1 MVEYAMIIGGQKIM
15 TQATVGVINPAI
27 EEAFAQIPVGTPA
40 HVDQA
45 VAAARAA
52 FPAWS
57 ALSHNDRKARLH
69 QLADALEANMPEL
82 MQLVTQETGKPMNG
96 FGGIGS
102 GMEVG
107 GAIAWL
113 RVTAETELPVEV
125 VQDDD
130 EVRVE
135 VHRKPIGVVG
145 SITPWNWPLMIAI
158 WHYAPALLAGNTV
171 VGKPSEFTPATTLR
185 FAEIASEILSPGV
198 LNVVVGAGDVG
209 AAIASHPDINKIA
222 FTGSSSTGRS
232 VMQAASGN
240 LKRLTLELGGNDAG
254 IVLPDVDPKEVA
266 QKLFT
271 VCFHNN
277 GQTCQALKRLYVH
290 ADIYDEVCNEM
301 GAIANSVKVGNG
313 LEEDTDLG
321 PLQNKKQLDIVC
333 ELAADARSAGAQFLT
348 GGKAAAGPGY
358 FFPPTVVTNIIDG
371 TRLVDEEQFG
381 PIVPVIKYSDV
392 DDAIARA
399 NNNPAGLGGSVWS
412 RDVER
417 ATELA
422 ARLESGSVWVNA
434 HADIQPNAP
443 MGGMKQSGIGC
454 EFGYWGLAENTD
466 IQTVKI
472 RKS

>member
-27 EEAFAQIPVGTPA
+27 EEPFAQIPVGTPA

-333 ELAADARSAGAQFLT
+333 ELAADARAAGAQFLT
-348 GGKAAAGPGY
+348 GGEAAAGPGY